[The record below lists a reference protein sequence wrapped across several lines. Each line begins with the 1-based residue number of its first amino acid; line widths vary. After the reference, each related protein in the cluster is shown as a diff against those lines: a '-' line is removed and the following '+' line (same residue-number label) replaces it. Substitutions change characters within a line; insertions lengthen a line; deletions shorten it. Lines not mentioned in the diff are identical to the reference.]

1 MIFRAISK
9 EMILEPLI
17 IVGLFLTD
25 AITFLCDGY
34 EDFLLENPKQHIYWL
49 NSICVEW
56 SMLYIVESVDDIHD
70 VLTEALVVVAR

>member
-1 MIFRAISK
+1 MLLPSYVMAMRIS
-9 EMILEPLI
+9 
-17 IVGLFLTD
+17 F
-25 AITFLCDGY
+25 
-34 EDFLLENPKQHIYWL
+34 LENPKQHIYWL